1 MYEKS
6 LALFSF
12 TDENIRTYSEDRIG
26 KIKGIRNRISEIAQ
40 NKNV

>member
-6 LALFSF
+6 LTLFSF
-12 TDENIRTYSEDRIG
+12 TDENIRTYSEDRIE
-26 KIKGIRNRISEIAQ
+26 KIEKIRSRISEIMK